1 MTRGVPA
8 APQPH
13 IDPEFADRDDS
24 KRPASRLS
32 RAFDST
38 ACSVAFGIVAPI
50 ACFALKPVLLPGDGF
65 ELPGLGFISTFWIFG
80 DGVIGLGIAT
90 LSLWLGLASR
100 LGSWGC
106 GIVSGV
112 LLACS
117 LFAAGLGLV
126 LLPFSLIG
134 LMILIGALGLVPFL
148 TATTFARNGIRA
160 FIHARTLTG
169 RRRAW
174 RSMVLGA
181 ALVIGVPGALQS
193 VVSLAV
199 RHAIADAALGDPSAM
214 GRLRAWYP
222 YVHRDRLVWS
232 YSAEANPVRKARLA
246 SAYFD
251 LTGEDVEQR
260 LHRLDD

>member
-1 MTRGVPA
+1 MTGAIPNS
-8 APQPH
+8 PQPH

-38 ACSVAFGIVAPI
+38 SCSVAFGIVAPI

-80 DGVIGLGIAT
+80 YGLIGLGIAT
-90 LSLWLGLASR
+90 LTLWLCLGSR

-106 GIVSGV
+106 GVVSGA

-117 LFAAGLGLV
+117 LFAGGLGLV

-134 LMILIGALGLVPFL
+134 LLALIGALGFAPFL
-148 TATTFARNGIRA
+148 TATTFARNGIRV

-181 ALVIGVPGALQS
+181 ALVVGVPGVLQS
-193 VVSLAV
+193 MVSLAV
-199 RHAIADAALGDPSAM
+199 RHAIAEVARGDPSAM
-214 GRLRAWYP
+214 GRLRVW
-222 YVHRDRLVWS
+222 VRL
-232 YSAEANPVRKARLA
+232 
-246 SAYFD
+246 
-251 LTGEDVEQR
+251 
-260 LHRLDD
+260 